1 MGKLLLEFWALEDV
15 PRVANNSRDREQF
28 PLGEMDVAQ
37 STRLCSPLSTRR
49 QRSGCAAM
57 YWSTHATQSPGH
69 SATMFP
75 NKNAELY
82 RDRPVQLCTGM
93 FALRT
98 PKLNMKQSQRPTAR
112 QSTRMTVSTS
122 GRLRVLPRSGSQS
135 LAPANLTRTNPARTF
150 LRPDQS
156 QSAPQCATRSP
167 RSSAPPHPGRSA
179 GRSPARSA
187 PTARCSSATRFHS
200 RTAKTFTSA
209 SLSASAN
216 EFQKEFA
223 EMRCLAQDQ

>member
-75 NKNAELY
+75 NKNAERY
-82 RDRPVQLCTGM
+82 KDRPVQLC
-93 FALRT
+93 
-98 PKLNMKQSQRPTAR
+98 
-112 QSTRMTVSTS
+112 TRMTVSTS